1 MRVTAVCSFVEGLI
15 LISIY
20 LCEHGEFSLAIV
32 KRVFIEWSINLT
44 FKMATNS
51 THLLHARTLIQGIY
65 GQYDISEDP
74 EKFRNENE
82 NVGGDDSG

>member
-1 MRVTAVCSFVEGLI
+1 
-15 LISIY
+15 
-20 LCEHGEFSLAIV
+20 
-32 KRVFIEWSINLT
+32 
-44 FKMATNS
+44 MATNS
-51 THLLHARTLIQGIY
+51 THLLHARTLIQGMY